1 MADEI
6 SDLRLFAAI
15 VAAGNL
21 SAAARALDS
30 SAAAMS
36 RRLTA
41 LESRLGVRLVVRTSR
56 QFDLTEEGILLH
68 KRCLQILSD
77 IDEAEAE
84 ATLGAAVPKG
94 KLRIG
99 APMDIGRKQIAP
111 LISRFSELYPEI
123 QVHLALSDAEGDLID
138 DGIDIG
144 LRVNLPEDTSILVR
158 KVLSTRRVACAS
170 PDYIEKYGSPATP
183 EDLLKHNCICL
194 VRGRR
199 VFDSWVFHNGGKRLE
214 IRVKGNLTTTSGEVM
229 HDWALKG
236 MGIALKALW
245 DVPEDLASG
254 RLVSFFTKHWR
265 NDIELFAIYANRE
278 IPARM
283 RVFLDFLSSEL
294 KSLQLKL
301 QSIE

>member
-56 QFDLTEEGILLH
+56 QFDLTEEGVLLH
-68 KRCLQILSD
+68 ERCIQILAD

-84 ATLGAAVPKG
+84 ASLGGAVPKG
-94 KLRIG
+94 RLRIG
-99 APMDIGRKQIAP
+99 APNDIGRRQIVP
-111 LISRFSELYPEI
+111 IISRFTDLYPAI
-123 QVHLALSDAEGDLID
+123 QVHLALTDAGGDLIE
-138 DGIDIG
+138 DGIDIA
-144 LRVNLPEDTSILVR
+144 LRVNLPPDASIVK

-170 PDYIEKYGSPATP
+170 PEYIEKYGSPATP

-229 HDWALKG
+229 HDWALAGK
-236 MGIALKALW
+236 GIALKALW

-254 RLVSFFTKHWR
+254 RLVSFFTEHWS
-265 NDIELFAIYANRE
+265 NEIELFAIYANRE

-283 RVFLDFLSSEL
+283 RVFLDFLSAEL
-294 KSLQLKL
+294 KSLQLRL
-301 QSIE
+301 QTIE